1 METYDA
7 VRTVLAIREFKSD
20 NLPEESVRKIV
31 EAAHLTGSSMNA
43 QPWHFI
49 VVQRKDLLHQLGNLV
64 SSGPYIADS
73 SLAVV
78 VATEKNSVY
87 GISDAS
93 RAIQS
98 MILTAWSVG
107 IGSNWAGWVGMEA
120 VGTLLNIPDSL
131 EIVAVI
137 PFGVPKNKKIGNQ
150 KKTIHWRLFNEK
162 IYINNSTDNIKKWIW
177 KSCKRLISFF
187 THD

>member
-20 NLPEESVRKIV
+20 ALPEESVRKIV

-49 VVQRKDLLHQLGNLV
+49 VVQRKDLLDQLGDLV

-120 VGTLLNIPDSL
+120 VGTLLNVPDSL
-131 EIVAVI
+131 QIVAVI
-137 PFGVPKNKKIGNQ
+137 PFGVPKDKRGGNQ
-150 KKTIHWRLFNEK
+150 KNRKPINGIVHGEK
-162 IYINNSTDNIKKWIW
+162 FGEP
-177 KSCKRLISFF
+177 LVMG
-187 THD
+187 

>member
-20 NLPEESVRKIV
+20 ALPEESVRKIV

-49 VVQRKDLLHQLGNLV
+49 VVQRKDLLDQLGGLV

-120 VGTLLNIPDSL
+120 VGTLLNVPDSL
-131 EIVAVI
+131 QIVAVI
-137 PFGVPKNKKIGNQ
+137 PFGVHKDKRGGNQ
-150 KKTIHWRLFNEK
+150 KNRKPINDIVHGEK
-162 IYINNSTDNIKKWIW
+162 FGEP
-177 KSCKRLISFF
+177 LVMG
-187 THD
+187 